1 MKKNVLLN
9 LKNATAWKRIL
20 LNGQKKIKS
29 KEVLQ
34 VVLGILH

>member
-29 KEVLQ
+29 KC
-34 VVLGILH
+34 